1 MLAPGGGYPAI
12 NVRLFEPKPVQPDRL
27 VAWQVAPQGV
37 VEGLVE
43 AVSSKLRMLVVGGT
57 ATGKTTLLSAL
68 ANGIPQQARV
78 VKIEDPEEIWLQHPN
93 VVTLEARPAP
103 PGSTIPSYRVQDGVD
118 DAMRMAPD
126 WLIVGEV
133 RTGQAALSLFRAQMS
148 DHPGLCTF
156 HAEGAEAAVHRMS
169 VIMFADAQVRM
180 EAAKEIF
187 AQAVDLVVQ
196 VGWLEGKRKILGVWE
211 TAPEMKAGNVVF
223 RMVYRAGDSG
233 IGKIIRRRAK
243 PGQAGI
249 R

>member
-1 MLAPGGGYPAI
+1 M
-12 NVRLFEPKPVQPDRL
+12 
-27 VAWQVAPQGV
+27 
-37 VEGLVE
+37 E
-43 AVSSKLRMLVVGGT
+43 AVASKLRVLVVGGT

-68 ANGIPQQARV
+68 ANGIPQHARI

-93 VVTLEARPAP
+93 VVTLEARPSP
-103 PGSTIPSYRVQDGVD
+103 PGSTVPPYRVQDGVD

-169 VIMFADAQVRM
+169 VIMFADAQVPL

-196 VGWLEGKRKILGVWE
+196 VGWLE
-211 TAPEMKAGNVVF
+211 MCC
-223 RMVYRAGDSG
+223 SG
-233 IGKIIRRRAK
+233 
-243 PGQAGI
+243 
-249 R
+249 